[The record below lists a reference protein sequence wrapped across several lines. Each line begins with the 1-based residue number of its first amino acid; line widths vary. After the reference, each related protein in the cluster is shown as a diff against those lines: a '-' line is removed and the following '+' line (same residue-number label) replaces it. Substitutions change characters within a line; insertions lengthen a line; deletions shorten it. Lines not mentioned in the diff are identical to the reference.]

1 MKSESRSG
9 RLWVFV
15 LLFAWVGVLRAEV
28 VVSSFSTVLSEIAR
42 EVGGSGVRV
51 VEHVKPGQDPHDFEP
66 RPGDLKQVSK
76 AAVVLLSAKHMEG
89 YVGKLRE
96 VVGAGT
102 EVVEVGDR
110 FPSLKRVGEAEHVH
124 KPGEKH
130 VHGSEEDPHWW
141 HSVDNM
147 RRATRVVEG
156 VFVKADPTGAVGY
169 RQRAEGYVARLDAL
183 HKWVKGRV
191 AELPRGKRTLVT
203 SHDAFQ
209 YFAKEYGFKVLT
221 VVGLSSADQPSSKAV
236 AELIA
241 TVKKTGVKAVFA
253 EETANPKVMREVT
266 RETGAVLGQ
275 RLYADGLGTGD
286 LATYEGMVRHNVS
299 AMVDALK

>member
-1 MKSESRSG
+1 MS
-9 RLWVFV
+9 WVFRSV
-15 LLFAWVGVLRAEV
+15 FAVIVGWAAFCGGVLRAEV
-28 VVSSFSTVLSEIAR
+28 VVSSFSTILTEIAR

-66 RPGDLKQVSK
+66 RPGDLKQVSR

-96 VVGAGT
+96 VVGPSAQ
-102 EVVEVGDR
+102 VVEVGDK
-110 FPSLKRVGEAEHVH
+110 FPSLKMAAEVEHVH

-141 HSVDNM
+141 HSVDNA

-156 VFVKADPTGAVGY
+156 VFAKVDPSGAAGY
-169 RQRAEGYVARLDAL
+169 RQRADAYVARLEVL
-183 HKWVKGRV
+183 HKWVKLRV

-221 VVGLSSADQPSSKAV
+221 VVGLSSTDQPSSKAV
-236 AELIA
+236 SQLIG
-241 TVKKTGVKAVFA
+241 TVRKTGVKAVFA
-253 EETANPKVMREVT
+253 EETANPKVMQEVT
-266 RETGAVLGQ
+266 RETGAILGK
-275 RLYADGLGTGD
+275 RLYADGLGIGEIS
-286 LATYEGMVRHNVS
+286 TYDGMIRHNVS
-299 AMVDALK
+299 AIVDALK

>member
-1 MKSESRSG
+1 MLLVLRRILALVLASAA
-9 RLWVFV
+9 LWGGAV
-15 LLFAWVGVLRAEV
+15 RAEV
-28 VVSSFSTVLSEIAR
+28 VVSSFSTILSEIAR
-42 EVGGSGVRV
+42 EVGGSSVRV

-66 RPGDLKQVSK
+66 RPADLKQVSR

-96 VVGAGT
+96 VVGPAT

-110 FPSLKRVGEAEHVH
+110 FPSLRLAGAAEHVH

-141 HSVDNM
+141 HSVDNA

-156 VFVKADPTGAVGY
+156 VLAKADPAGAAGY
-169 RQRAEGYVARLDAL
+169 RQRADGYVARLDVL
-183 HKWVKGRV
+183 HKWVKSRV
-191 AELPRGKRTLVT
+191 AELPRAKRALVT

-221 VVGLSSADQPSSKAV
+221 VVGLSSVDQPSSKAV
-236 AELIA
+236 AQLIE
-241 TVKKTGVKAVFA
+241 TVRKVGVKAVFA

-266 RETGAVLGQ
+266 RETGAVLGK
-275 RLYADGLGTGD
+275 RLYADGLGMGEIS
-286 LATYEGMVRHNVS
+286 TYDGMMRYNVS
-299 AMVDALK
+299 AIVDALK